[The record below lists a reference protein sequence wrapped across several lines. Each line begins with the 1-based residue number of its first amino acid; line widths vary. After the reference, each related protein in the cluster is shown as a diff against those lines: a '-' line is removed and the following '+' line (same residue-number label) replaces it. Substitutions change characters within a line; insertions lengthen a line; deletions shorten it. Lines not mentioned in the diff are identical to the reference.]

1 LTERVSVTEKAL
13 TKTVPDIEYRLI
25 LVPVFGTDLDDD
37 IVGTAGR
44 LAAESSTAD
53 SARPRVDLIYV
64 VEVPLTL
71 PLDAALPAEKV
82 DEANDT
88 IVRALEVG
96 LEYPSVDVT
105 ARVVR
110 ARSVGAGIVEA
121 ARAEGVEA
129 IVIGGEPPSKV
140 RGGPVLGGIGA
151 RQAALG
157 TVTEYVL
164 EKAPCRVLMTAPPED
179 REDPED

>member
-1 LTERVSVTEKAL
+1 M
-13 TKTVPDIEYRLI
+13 
-25 LVPVFGTDLDDD
+25 
-37 IVGTAGR
+37 
-44 LAAESSTAD
+44 
-53 SARPRVDLIYV
+53 
-64 VEVPLTL
+64 EVPLTL

-82 DEANDT
+82 KEANDT

-121 ARAEGVEA
+121 ARAEGAEA
-129 IVIGGEPPSKV
+129 IVIGGEPPSRV
-140 RGGPVLGGIGA
+140 RGGPVLGGVGGP
-151 RQAALG
+151 QAALG
-157 TVTEYVL
+157 PVTEYVL